1 MSTAIPEPGKQQPDQ
16 KTVDDKRVGVDV
28 SLITTVLFVTLL
40 GLAFGKLTSCMV
52 NNEGDAPETVV
63 VISPTTSTETTTVT
77 ATSD

>member
-16 KTVDDKRVGVDV
+16 KTGDDKRVGVDV
-28 SLITTVLFVTLL
+28 SLIATVLFVSLL
-40 GLAFGKLTSCMV
+40 GLAFGQLTSCMV

-77 ATSD
+77 APSD